1 MTLSLKLV
9 VASTRPGRA
18 ADLVLPWLAGE
29 LTTDGRFDVE
39 VMDLRDWKL
48 PFFQEHAGSIG
59 DPSAP
64 TYSEPIVKRWN
75 DTMSSGDV
83 VVVLTPEYN
92 HSIPGELKNAL
103 DSLYLSHALRNK
115 PLGIVSYT
123 ASGTGGARAVEH
135 LVQILQNFEC
145 VALRSAVLVGGVA
158 IGFRRGSAP
167 DVGRTGG
174 CARGDDRR
182 SRLVGERA
190 GPTPG
195 PPASWPT
202 PSSASARPSPA
213 AATCAAPY
221 SVGKLGSRRAGW
233 RARRRRARSRSTV
246 RSGVAG

>member
-1 MTLSLKLV
+1 VTLSLKLV

-18 ADLVLPWLAGE
+18 ADLVLPWLTDE

-39 VMDLRDWKL
+39 LMDLRDWKL

-64 TYSEPIVKRWN
+64 SYSEPIVKRWN
-75 DTMSSGDV
+75 DTISSSDV

-145 VALRSAVLVGGVA
+145 IALRSSVLVGGV
-158 IGFRRGSAP
+158 GSAF
-167 DVGRTGG
+167 
-174 CARGDDRR
+174 
-182 SRLVGERA
+182 GEDQR
-190 GPTPG
+190 PTSV
-195 PPASWPT
+195 A
-202 PSSASARPSPA
+202 PA
-213 AATCAAPY
+213 AALEVMIDDLAWWGNLLA
-221 SVGKLGSRRAGW
+221 
-233 RARRRRARSRSTV
+233 RARADGELTHPFVRLGQAVARRTSAT
-246 RSGVAG
+246 